1 MDIKDLLAQFDDME
15 AEDGMNIVEETNTT
29 TSKGKISEGATN
41 GPTYDNIIAEY
52 SKYIPQKTN
61 ADSRNRRNDFKL
73 RITIFL

>member
-41 GPTYDNIIAEY
+41 GPTYDNIIAE
-52 SKYIPQKTN
+52 
-61 ADSRNRRNDFKL
+61 
-73 RITIFL
+73 